1 MIFGGRND
9 DVYPIIKAVS
19 LNDLHIYDIEQNRW
33 AAIAMYGEIP
43 GSRWGHRLVS
53 NEQKIMLFGG
63 MNLSSYCESVV
74 YDIHI
79 GKKFFLTS

>member
-9 DVYPIIKAVS
+9 DIFPVIKNVA
-19 LNDLHIYDIEQNRW
+19 LNDLHIYEVDANRW
-33 AAIAMYGEIP
+33 ATIAMYGEIP

-53 NEQKIMLFGG
+53 NDNKIMLFGG
-63 MNLSSYCESVV
+63 MNLNFYCESVV

-79 GKKFFLTS
+79 SKCYL